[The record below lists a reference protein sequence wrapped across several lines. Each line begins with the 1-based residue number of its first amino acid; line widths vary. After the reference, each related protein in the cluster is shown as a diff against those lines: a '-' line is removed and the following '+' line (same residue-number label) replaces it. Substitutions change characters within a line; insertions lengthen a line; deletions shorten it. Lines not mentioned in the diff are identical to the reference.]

1 MLCGYHCIYYWK
13 KGNYDIVYILIS
25 LGFMLETFYK
35 YEIQNDKSVHV
46 YAKNVRYLFLLWR

>member
-25 LGFMLETFYK
+25 LGFMLETFDK

-46 YAKNVRYLFLLWR
+46 YA